1 MSGKIKLDDKYLE
14 KSLRLL
20 ERATTFLEKYNI
32 PYWLEG
38 GTLLGIIRENRLLPW
53 DNDLDISIRSEDFD
67 RLRRILPK
75 FYYRGMIAKV
85 REHKIDDPPFQKG
98 EVRLI
103 KVYATKYLFFKSPLV
118 LDIFVKKK
126 LDDQYYWVVGVKRRA
141 KKAVPA
147 RFYDELTTVQF
158 NNKTYS
164 IPKLTDEYL
173 TYRYGDWRTPVKT
186 WNYIKDD
193 QSIVSVSERTTQRTT
208 D

>member
-75 FYYRGMIAKV
+75 FFYRGMIAKV
-85 REHKIDDPPFQKG
+85 REYKIDDPPFQKG

-193 QSIVSVSERTTQRTT
+193 QSTVSVTERTAKGITN
-208 D
+208 

>member
-20 ERATTFLEKYNI
+20 ERATTLLEKYNI

-75 FYYRGMIAKV
+75 FFYRGMIAKV

>member
-75 FYYRGMIAKV
+75 FFYQGMIAKV
-85 REHKIDDPPFQKG
+85 RGHKIDDPPFQKG

-103 KVYATKYLFFKSPLV
+103 KVYATKYLFFKTPLV

-158 NNKTYS
+158 NHKTYS

-186 WNYIKDD
+186 WNYI
-193 QSIVSVSERTTQRTT
+193 
-208 D
+208 

>member
-75 FYYRGMIAKV
+75 FFYRGMIAKV
-85 REHKIDDPPFQKG
+85 REYKIDDPPFQKG

-103 KVYATKYLFFKSPLV
+103 KVYATKYLFFKTPLV

-158 NNKTYS
+158 NHKTYS

-186 WNYIKDD
+186 WNFIKDD
-193 QSIVSVSERTTQRTT
+193 QSTVSVTERTAQGTT
-208 D
+208 N

>member
-1 MSGKIKLDDKYLE
+1 MSGKIKLDEKYLE

-20 ERATTFLEKYNI
+20 ERATTLLEKYNI

-103 KVYATKYLFFKSPLV
+103 KVYATKYLFFKTPLV

-158 NNKTYS
+158 NHKTYS

-186 WNYIKDD
+186 WNFIKDD
-193 QSIVSVSERTTQRTT
+193 QSTVSVTERTAQGTT
-208 D
+208 N

>member
-20 ERATTFLEKYNI
+20 ERATTLLEKYNI

-75 FYYRGMIAKV
+75 FFYRGMIAKV

-158 NNKTYS
+158 NHKTYS

-193 QSIVSVSERTTQRTT
+193 QSTVSVTERTAQGTT
-208 D
+208 N

>member
-1 MSGKIKLDDKYLE
+1 MSGKIKLDEKYLE

-20 ERATTFLEKYNI
+20 ERATTLLEKYNI

-103 KVYATKYLFFKSPLV
+103 KVYATKYLFFKTPLV

-193 QSIVSVSERTTQRTT
+193 QSIVSVSEITTQRTT

>member
-75 FYYRGMIAKV
+75 FFYRGMIAKV
-85 REHKIDDPPFQKG
+85 RGHKIDDPPFQKG

-103 KVYATKYLFFKSPLV
+103 KVYATKYLFFKTPLV

-158 NNKTYS
+158 NHKTYS

-186 WNYIKDD
+186 WNFIKDD
-193 QSIVSVSERTTQRTT
+193 QSTVSVTERTAQGTT
-208 D
+208 N

>member
-20 ERATTFLEKYNI
+20 ERATTLLEKYNI

-75 FYYRGMIAKV
+75 FFYRGMIAKV
-85 REHKIDDPPFQKG
+85 REYKIDDPPFQKG

-158 NNKTYS
+158 NHKTYS

-193 QSIVSVSERTTQRTT
+193 QSTVSVTERTAKGITN
-208 D
+208 

>member
-1 MSGKIKLDDKYLE
+1 MSGKIKLDEKYLE

-20 ERATTFLEKYNI
+20 ERATTLLEKYNI

>member
-75 FYYRGMIAKV
+75 FFYRGMIAKV
-85 REHKIDDPPFQKG
+85 RGHKIDDPPFQKG

-103 KVYATKYLFFKSPLV
+103 KVYATKYLFFKTPLV

-158 NNKTYS
+158 NHKTYS

-193 QSIVSVSERTTQRTT
+193 QSTVSVTERTAKGITN
-208 D
+208 

>member
-173 TYRYGDWRTPVKT
+173 TYRYGDWRTPVKN

-193 QSIVSVSERTTQRTT
+193 QSTVSVTERTAQGTT
-208 D
+208 N

>member
-75 FYYRGMIAKV
+75 FFYRGMIAKV

>member
-1 MSGKIKLDDKYLE
+1 MSGKIKLDEKYLE

-20 ERATTFLEKYNI
+20 ERATTLLEKYNI

-193 QSIVSVSERTTQRTT
+193 QSIVSVTERTAKGITN
-208 D
+208 

>member
-1 MSGKIKLDDKYLE
+1 MPGKIKLDDKYLE

-20 ERATTFLEKYNI
+20 ERATTLLEKYNI

-75 FYYRGMIAKV
+75 FFYQGMIAKV
-85 REHKIDDPPFQKG
+85 RGHKIDDPPFQKG

-103 KVYATKYLFFKSPLV
+103 KVYATKYLFFKTPLV

-193 QSIVSVSERTTQRTT
+193 QSIVSVSKITTQRTT

>member
-75 FYYRGMIAKV
+75 FFYRGMIAKV
-85 REHKIDDPPFQKG
+85 REYKIDDPPFQKG

-103 KVYATKYLFFKSPLV
+103 KVYATKYLFFKTPLV

-158 NNKTYS
+158 NHKTYS

-193 QSIVSVSERTTQRTT
+193 QSTVSVTERTAKGITN
-208 D
+208 

>member
-53 DNDLDISIRSEDFD
+53 DNDLDIPIRSEDFD

-75 FYYRGMIAKV
+75 FFYRGMIAKV
-85 REHKIDDPPFQKG
+85 REYKIDDPPFQKG

-193 QSIVSVSERTTQRTT
+193 QSIVSVTERTAKGITN
-208 D
+208 

>member
-75 FYYRGMIAKV
+75 FFYRGMIAKV
-85 REHKIDDPPFQKG
+85 REYKIDDPPFQKG

>member
-20 ERATTFLEKYNI
+20 ERATTLLEKYNI

-193 QSIVSVSERTTQRTT
+193 QSTVSVTERTAKGITN
-208 D
+208 

>member
-103 KVYATKYLFFKSPLV
+103 KVYATKYLFFKTPLV

-193 QSIVSVSERTTQRTT
+193 QSTVSVTERTAQGTT
-208 D
+208 N

>member
-75 FYYRGMIAKV
+75 FFYRGMIAKV
-85 REHKIDDPPFQKG
+85 RGHKIDDPPFQKG

-158 NNKTYS
+158 NHKTYS

-193 QSIVSVSERTTQRTT
+193 QSIVSVTERTAKGITN
-208 D
+208 

>member
-20 ERATTFLEKYNI
+20 ERATTLLEKYNI

-75 FYYRGMIAKV
+75 FFYRGMIAKV

-158 NNKTYS
+158 NHKTYS

>member
-20 ERATTFLEKYNI
+20 ERATTLLEKYNI

-103 KVYATKYLFFKSPLV
+103 KVYATKYLFFKTPLV

-158 NNKTYS
+158 NHKTYS

-186 WNYIKDD
+186 WNFIKDD
-193 QSIVSVSERTTQRTT
+193 QSTVSVTERTAQGTT
-208 D
+208 N

>member
-158 NNKTYS
+158 NHKTYS

-193 QSIVSVSERTTQRTT
+193 QSTVSVTERTAQGTT
-208 D
+208 N

>member
-20 ERATTFLEKYNI
+20 ERATTLLEKYNI

-98 EVRLI
+98 KVRLI

-158 NNKTYS
+158 NHKTYS

>member
-20 ERATTFLEKYNI
+20 ERATTLLEKYNI

-75 FYYRGMIAKV
+75 FFYRGMIAKV
-85 REHKIDDPPFQKG
+85 REYKIDDPPFQKG

-158 NNKTYS
+158 NHKTYS

-186 WNYIKDD
+186 WNFIKDD
-193 QSIVSVSERTTQRTT
+193 QSTVSVTERTAQGTT
-208 D
+208 N

>member
-53 DNDLDISIRSEDFD
+53 DNDLDIPIRSEDFD

-75 FYYRGMIAKV
+75 FFYRGMIAKV
-85 REHKIDDPPFQKG
+85 REYKIDDPPFQKG

-158 NNKTYS
+158 NHKTYS

-193 QSIVSVSERTTQRTT
+193 QSIVSVTERTAKGITN
-208 D
+208 

>member
-75 FYYRGMIAKV
+75 FFYRGMIAKV
-85 REHKIDDPPFQKG
+85 REYKIDDPPFQKG

-103 KVYATKYLFFKSPLV
+103 KVYATKYLFFKTPLV

-158 NNKTYS
+158 NHKTYS

-193 QSIVSVSERTTQRTT
+193 QSTVSVTERTAQGTT
-208 D
+208 N

>member
-75 FYYRGMIAKV
+75 FFYRGMIAKV
-85 REHKIDDPPFQKG
+85 REYKIDDPPFQKG

-158 NNKTYS
+158 NHKTYS

-186 WNYIKDD
+186 WNFIKDD
-193 QSIVSVSERTTQRTT
+193 QSTVSVTERTAQGTT
-208 D
+208 N

>member
-75 FYYRGMIAKV
+75 FFYRGMIAKV

-158 NNKTYS
+158 NHKTYS

-186 WNYIKDD
+186 WNFIKDD
-193 QSIVSVSERTTQRTT
+193 QSTVSVTERTAQGITN
-208 D
+208 

>member
-75 FYYRGMIAKV
+75 FFYRGMIAKV

-158 NNKTYS
+158 NHKTYS

-186 WNYIKDD
+186 WNFIKDD
-193 QSIVSVSERTTQRTT
+193 QSTVSVTERTAQGTT
-208 D
+208 N

>member
-75 FYYRGMIAKV
+75 FFYRGMIAKV

-158 NNKTYS
+158 NHKTYS

-193 QSIVSVSERTTQRTT
+193 QSTVSVTERTAQGTT
-208 D
+208 N

>member
-75 FYYRGMIAKV
+75 FFYRGMIAKV

-193 QSIVSVSERTTQRTT
+193 QSTVSVTERTAKGITN
-208 D
+208 